1 MKIVVLNKNN
11 EARINKFLDWLIY
24 MIGYTL
30 VFIAVSLLFKSF
42 HLDTSKYGLYAFLAV
57 VITYVLNKTIKPI
70 LVYLTLPLTGL
81 TLGLFYPIINVLILK
96 ITDLILLDHFDLT
109 DFWAAIVAAILISIM
124 NQIMENLIIQPI
136 IRRFKH
142 E

>member
-96 ITDLILLDHFDLT
+96 ITDLILLDPGGVT
-109 DFWAAIVAAILISIM
+109 DFWPAIVAAILISIM

>member
-57 VITYVLNKTIKPI
+57 IITYVLNKTIKPI

>member
-24 MIGYTL
+24 MVGYTL
-30 VFIAVSLLFKSF
+30 VFIAVSSLFKSF

-57 VITYVLNKTIKPI
+57 IITYVLNKTIKPI